1 MTVDRPLEATLML
14 VMTSA
19 STFQAP
25 APIRGR
31 EAAKGAIVDQP
42 DPFVAPSPSHRV
54 GDAPTRSRVVL
65 RGLVVDVEV
74 VSWGGGPV
82 LEVTIS
88 DGSGAMQLSFLGRH
102 RIGGLEPGRV
112 VTAAGTVGRRCGRQ
126 LLINPLYWL
135 HAPLEEGPHA

>member
-1 MTVDRPLEATLML
+1 ML

-25 APIRGR
+25 LPTRCH
-31 EAAKGAIVDQP
+31 EAAKGVIVDQP

-65 RGLVVDVEV
+65 RGLVVGVEV
-74 VSWGGGPV
+74 VPWGGGPV

-88 DGSGAMQLSFLGRH
+88 DASGAMRLAFLGRH
-102 RIGGLEPGRV
+102 SIGGVEPGRV
-112 VTAAGTVGRRCGRQ
+112 LTAAGTVGRRDGRP

-135 HAPLEEGPHA
+135 HAALEEGPHA